1 MPKPSGD
8 SGVRAR
14 ALFLTPEAPH
24 PPVGG
29 GAMRSAALLEYLRS
43 GFEVDVVTFA
53 AGVPGTLRIV
63 LPNHSRSAAAKG
75 WRNAR
80 RFALGRPPLLD
91 RYSGF
96 GEELRALVGGRAYDV
111 AVIEHFWCAPYAEV
125 LRPLARRLVLDLHNT
140 ESELADTFADS
151 LGWPQSA
158 MFRRFARSYERLERK
173 WLPCFD
179 AVLATSE
186 REAAAARVLGAR
198 TVVYPN
204 TIPSRP
210 APGVAREEAI
220 IFTGNLEYH
229 PNVSAIRWFAR
240 EIWPSI
246 RARRPGLEW
255 RVVGA
260 NPHAV
265 ERELRGVEGVRVVGP
280 VEDAIAE
287 LARAKVAVVPL
298 LAGSG
303 TRFKILEA
311 WCAGTAVVSTTLG
324 ADGLEVVAGRDLVIA
339 DGAREFADAVVRLME
354 DASERE
360 SVALRGRELLDRS
373 YTRERGWEMLDESGV
388 FSVQCH

>member
-1 MPKPSGD
+1 
-8 SGVRAR
+8 
-14 ALFLTPEAPH
+14 
-24 PPVGG
+24 
-29 GAMRSAALLEYLRS
+29 MRSAALLEYLRS
-43 GFEVDVVTFA
+43 RFEVDVVTFA
-53 AGVPGTLRIV
+53 EGVPGAMRIA
-63 LPNHSRSAAAKG
+63 LPQHSRWAAAKA

-96 GEELRALVGGRAYDV
+96 REELRAWVAGRAYEA

-140 ESELADTFADS
+140 ESDLARTFA
-151 LGWPQSA
+151 GMQRWPQSA
-158 MFRRFARSYERLERK
+158 MHRRFARSYEVLERK

-179 AVLATSE
+179 AVLTTSE
-186 REAAAARVLGAR
+186 REALAVRLLGACA
-198 TVVYPN
+198 VVYPN
-204 TIPSRP
+204 TIPCRP
-210 APGVAREEAI
+210 VPEVAREEAI

-246 RARRPGLEW
+246 RAWRPGVEW
-255 RVVGA
+255 RVVGT

-265 ERELRGVEGVRVVGP
+265 ERELRGLEGVRLVGP

-298 LAGSG
+298 RAGSG

-311 WCAGTAVVSTTLG
+311 WCAGTAVVSTPLG
-324 ADGLEVVAGRDLVIA
+324 AEGLEVVSGRELAIA
-339 DGAREFADAVVRLME
+339 DAGREFADAVVRLME
-354 DASERE
+354 DEAERE
-360 SVALRGRELLDRS
+360 GLAIRGRELLERS
-373 YTRERGWEMLDESGV
+373 YTNVCGWRRLDESEV
-388 FSVQCH
+388 F